1 MTGPFSFSGRLP
13 ACIGGPLLGTLTLCL
28 ILAGPAAATS
38 LSVQTSPAGTI
49 LLNGGAPGVLTATPQ
64 ITVSGGVTPYAYA
77 WTAPLGSVA
86 WISNATS
93 ATPSISAVVNW
104 GDNFTETWTV
114 NVTALDGAVG
124 TGSVTINFAA
134 PSADGVPDAAN
145 RVPIRGR
152 ITQYTLTTALP
163 VAQPTYPI
171 QVYVP
176 ADYAATSDPLPVI
189 YATDGG
195 PMSGAPSYAWE
206 FSDMVRIIEVQHLRI
221 IVVGIGG
228 TETRNTDY
236 LLPGADSFYTF
247 ITTEM
252 IPFVESQ
259 YDVDPAARTLS
270 GHSYGGLFAGNVFL
284 KERPGT
290 RFFSNYIALD
300 GSFWVNPTE
309 NTILEQA
316 LHTATGGSLP
326 NTALVLSSATGG
338 NNTSVTQFYQQMAA
352 LNFQGLQLSRV
363 PNFNTSHL
371 QMFDEAFAASLEL
384 VSPNLPGSFTPPAI
398 TVQPQGATIVAGF
411 VFNLRV
417 TAIGGGLVYQWLK
430 DGTAVPGATGSVY
443 SVPSAASS
451 DAGLYTV
458 SVKNR
463 TGTITSDA
471 VTITVTT
478 PTPITATPGSS
489 GGNSGGGGGAFSPG
503 FLVILAVLALAR
515 RASRSAA

>member
-1 MTGPFSFSGRLP
+1 M
-13 ACIGGPLLGTLTLCL
+13 
-28 ILAGPAAATS
+28 
-38 LSVQTSPAGTI
+38 
-49 LLNGGAPGVLTATPQ
+49 LTANPQ
-64 ITVSGGVTPYAYA
+64 ITVSGGVAPYTYA
-77 WTAPLGSVA
+77 WAPPLVSSA

-93 ATPSISAVVNW
+93 DTPAISAIVNW

-114 NVTALDGAVG
+114 NVTDLGGVVG
-124 TGSVTINFAA
+124 TGSVTINFAS

-163 VAQPTYPI
+163 LGQTTYPI
-171 QVYVP
+171 LVYVP

-195 PMSGAPSYAWE
+195 PMNNVQVYVAWQLT
-206 FSDMVRIIEVQHLRI
+206 DMVRIIEAQHLRI

-247 ITTEM
+247 VTTEL

-270 GHSYGGLFAGNVFL
+270 GHSYGGLFSGNVFL

-316 LHTATGGSLP
+316 LYTATGGSLP
-326 NTALVLSSATGG
+326 NTYLVLSSATGG
-338 NNTSVTQFYQQMAA
+338 NNSSVTPLYQQMAA

-363 PNFNTSHL
+363 PNFNTTHL
-371 QMFDEAFAASLEL
+371 QMFDEAFAASLQL
-384 VSPNLPGSFTPPAI
+384 VSPNLPGSFTPPVI
-398 TVQPQGATIVAGF
+398 TVQPLGAA
-411 VFNLRV
+411 V
-417 TAIGGGLVYQWLK
+417 TAGTALNLQVTAVGGGLVYQWLK
-430 DGTAVPGATGSVY
+430 DGTAIPAAT
-443 SVPSAASS
+443 
-451 DAGLYTV
+451 
-458 SVKNR
+458 
-463 TGTITSDA
+463 
-471 VTITVTT
+471 
-478 PTPITATPGSS
+478 
-489 GGNSGGGGGAFSPG
+489 
-503 FLVILAVLALAR
+503 
-515 RASRSAA
+515 